1 MSFVTTL
8 KLGWNCRQDPKKKKV
23 IAISNN
29 EHESR
34 HTPYNASPFSTC
46 SNSEGD
52 VSIE

>member
-1 MSFVTTL
+1 MDGIVG
-8 KLGWNCRQDPKKKKV
+8 KIQKKKKV